1 VDDRAHADAIR
12 GTLVGMTFAPII
24 RTQNDLEQAWRQLM
38 GPWGYGRHS
47 LWLMVIQDD
56 DVPVPQL
63 TEIDECVEPPDAEL
77 TSGFAHVLGAL
88 AGDLGGDPRFAVL
101 RTRPGTGAVT
111 DDDRAWARCVYDAAA
126 IAEVACEIVHLG
138 TEGSVKPLL
147 PDEVIVASA

>member
-1 VDDRAHADAIR
+1 VDDRPHADAIR

-47 LWLMVIQDD
+47 LWLMVIHD
-56 DVPVPQL
+56 DVPVPRL
-63 TEIDECVEPPDAEL
+63 TEIDECVEAPDAEL

-88 AGDLGGDPRFAVL
+88 ARDLGGGLRFAVL

-111 DDDRAWARCVYDAAA
+111 DDDRAWARFVYAAA
-126 IAEVACEIVHLG
+126 GTAEVTCEIVHLG
-138 TEGSVKPLL
+138 TEGSVRSLP
-147 PDEVIVASA
+147 PDEVIAGTA

>member
-1 VDDRAHADAIR
+1 VDDGPHADAIR

-24 RTQNDLEQAWRQLM
+24 RTQTDLERAWRQLM

-56 DVPVPQL
+56 VPVPQL

-77 TSGFAHVLGAL
+77 TESFAHLLGAL

-111 DDDRAWARCVYDAAA
+111 DDDRAWARCVYGAAA
-126 IAEVACEIVHLG
+126 TAEVGCEIVHLG
-138 TEGSVKPLL
+138 TEGSIRPLP
-147 PDEVIVASA
+147 PDEVIAASA